1 MYTPSASVVE
11 ESTLEVAPLRSDSGA
26 CVGSGMGVAV
36 GTGVGVGSAP
46 PVLTAVSDLK
56 VSSRSYHLSFF
67 RECAATETG
76 VSSAT
81 SGNS

>member
-11 ESTLEVAPLRSDSGA
+11 ESTLEVEPLRSDSGA
-26 CVGSGMGVAV
+26 CVGSGVGVGV
-36 GTGVGVGSAP
+36 GTGVTVGSTS
-46 PVLTAVSDLK
+46 PVLTAVPDLK
-56 VSSRSYHLSFF
+56 VSWRSYHLSFF

-81 SGNS
+81 SGSS